1 MDNKEIIKLLERY
14 QLGQCTEKE
23 QTWIETWYLNQPD
36 ETLTNSIEEL
46 TNDLD
51 EIEQHL
57 IEYTTQVKYVSIW
70 PKLVVAAS
78 VLFILS
84 IGGYFL
90 LQRQT
95 PSTALQDQTV
105 SIVPGGN
112 KAILTLSNG
121 KQVSLTDATLGAIS
135 EQGNQTIKKTSDGM
149 ITYQSNTLTGQLGK
163 GAYNTITTPRGGQ
176 WSVVLPD
183 GTKVMLDAA
192 STLKYPVAFGLAREV
207 QVTGQAYFE
216 VAHHADKPFRVIT
229 RDQVIEDIG
238 TAFNVNAYNDEPAT
252 KTILLEGIVEIFS
265 PRTGSA
271 TGKKNSGL
279 RLSPGQQAVTQ
290 NHRISVSRVNTE
302 DAIAWKNGYFRFSD
316 ENIESIMRKL
326 SRWYDLEVEYRGSS
340 SQIIFN
346 GEIPRS
352 TSLSGVLKV
361 LEAAN
366 IHFTMEGK
374 KLIFKE

>member
-1 MDNKEIIKLLERY
+1 L
-14 QLGQCTEKE
+14 
-23 QTWIETWYLNQPD
+23 
-36 ETLTNSIEEL
+36 
-46 TNDLD
+46 
-51 EIEQHL
+51 
-57 IEYTTQVKYVSIW
+57 
-70 PKLVVAAS
+70 
-78 VLFILS
+78 
-84 IGGYFL
+84 
-90 LQRQT
+90 
-95 PSTALQDQTV
+95 
-105 SIVPGGN
+105 
-112 KAILTLSNG
+112 
-121 KQVSLTDATLGAIS
+121 
-135 EQGNQTIKKTSDGM
+135 
-149 ITYQSNTLTGQLGK
+149 
-163 GAYNTITTPRGGQ
+163 
-176 WSVVLPD
+176 
-183 GTKVMLDAA
+183 
-192 STLKYPVAFGLAREV
+192 
-207 QVTGQAYFE
+207 
-216 VAHHADKPFRVIT
+216 AHHADKPFRVIT

-265 PRTGSA
+265 PETGSA
-271 TGKKNSGL
+271 TGKKNAGL

-290 NHRISVSRVNTE
+290 NHKISVSRVNTE

-366 IHFTMEGK
+366 IHFTMEGN